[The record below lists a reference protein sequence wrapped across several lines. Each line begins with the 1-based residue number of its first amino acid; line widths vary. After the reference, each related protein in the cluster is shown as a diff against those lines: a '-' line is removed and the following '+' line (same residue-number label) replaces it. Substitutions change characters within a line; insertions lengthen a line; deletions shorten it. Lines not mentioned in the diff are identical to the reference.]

1 MTASDAPTP
10 CQNCAHPDSDP
21 LSYDL
26 DLPTVHLCRLC
37 SLTIVAD
44 PALFEDMGRHRRTR

>member
-1 MTASDAPTP
+1 MPAPEHA
-10 CQNCAHPDSDP
+10 CQNCGHPDADP

-44 PALFEDMGRHRRTR
+44 PDLFEDMGRRRRIR